1 MKAIVIAAVLA
12 LGLSGC
18 AVSVN
23 ADWTPGAKKSFAEFK
38 AAQKKSLAEEAKFQ
52 EACKAKPDN
61 FECVAAAAHRKP

>member
-38 AAQKKSLAEEAKFQ
+38 AAQKKSLAEEAAFQ
-52 EACKAKPDN
+52 AACKAKPS
-61 FECVAAAAHRKP
+61 FECAALEAQRKP